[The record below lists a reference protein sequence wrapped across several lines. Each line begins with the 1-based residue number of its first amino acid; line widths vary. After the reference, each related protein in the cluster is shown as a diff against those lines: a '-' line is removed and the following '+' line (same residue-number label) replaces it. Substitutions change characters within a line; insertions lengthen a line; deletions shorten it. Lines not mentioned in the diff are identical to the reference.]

1 MYFSGLL
8 LCGTHSF
15 QIALINIVSSVI
27 LAGDHN
33 GYSLPLQKSPE
44 LHDFHHLTFDN
55 CYGLTGWLDG
65 LHGTDSKFRRA
76 KQLMHN
82 YAELALKN
90 RAAKSE

>member
-1 MYFSGLL
+1 MLSMVG
-8 LCGTHSF
+8 
-15 QIALINIVSSVI
+15 SSMI
-27 LAGDHN
+27 LVGDHS
-33 GYSLPLQKSPE
+33 GYNLPLQKSPD

-76 KQLMHN
+76 RKLMHN

-90 RAAKSE
+90 GHVKATDAKSD